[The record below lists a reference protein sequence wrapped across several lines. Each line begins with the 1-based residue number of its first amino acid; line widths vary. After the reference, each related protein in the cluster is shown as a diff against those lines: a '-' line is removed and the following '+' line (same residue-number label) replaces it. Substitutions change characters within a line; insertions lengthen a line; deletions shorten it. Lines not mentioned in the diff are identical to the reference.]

1 MRRLFSCALLCLA
14 FGAAHSQTLDE
25 LEAKAKAKPGDFE
38 LILAAEP
45 AMREGVQ
52 KLVDGDALRTAEDF
66 RRAGM
71 LQMGAN
77 RYQEPTIAASYQL
90 LLTAAVMGDKEAGKH
105 LGMVWDN
112 LMMATGRYRRIGAL
126 KMPFRTSRGDQWWLN
141 PAPEVIRKIYLAP
154 EEAAKAAADAKDNP
168 EVKQLVDADQ
178 KARQVDW
185 GHLTAAQMNK
195 IGQEDRD
202 RFHRI
207 TVIIDEGRLKTAQDF
222 ENAALVCQHGEVF
235 LDYALAHELCACAV
249 LLGSKTASWLAG
261 ASYDR
266 MLLSASYLQAFDT
279 QFQGNWH
286 IREFTTVGINDRM
299 RMAVVHLTLAQ
310 SQDREKHPPKG

>member
-1 MRRLFSCALLCLA
+1 MRRLLSCALLCLA
-14 FGAAHSQTLDE
+14 FGAAQSQTLDD
-25 LEAKAKAKPGDFE
+25 LEANAKAKPGDFE
-38 LILAAEP
+38 QILAAEP
-45 AMREGVQ
+45 AMRDGVQ
-52 KLVDGDALRTAEDF
+52 RLVETDALRTAEDF

-77 RYQEPTIAASYQL
+77 RYQEPTIATSYQL

-105 LGMVWDN
+105 LGTVWDN
-112 LMMATGRYRRIGAL
+112 LMMATGHYRRIGAL
-126 KMPFRTSRGDQWWLN
+126 KMPSRTSRGDQWWVD
-141 PAPEVIRKIYLAP
+141 PAPEAIRKIYLAP
-154 EEAAKAAADAKDNP
+154 EEAAKTANAAKDNP
-168 EVKQLVDADQ
+168 EVQQLVDADQ
-178 KARQVDW
+178 KARQDW
-185 GHLTAAQMNK
+185 SHLTAAQMNK
-195 IGQEDRD
+195 MGQDDRA

-207 TVIIDEGRLKTAQDF
+207 KAIIEAGGLKTTHDF

-235 LDYALAHELCACAV
+235 LDYALAHELCVCAI

-286 IREFTTVGINDRM
+286 IREFTTAGINDRM
-299 RMAVVHLTLAQ
+299 RLAVVHLTLAQ
-310 SQDREKHPPKG
+310 SQDREKHPPKE